1 VKKILNNIT
10 SNWRGICAWVKLNS
24 TTIRNYIIAIA
35 LLGSFLT
42 VYFWPYLNSRVFIT
56 IRSGNSGVLWQRFFG
71 GTNLN
76 HTYREG
82 FHVIMPWDQMFIY
95 QVRLQQTSHHIIAL
109 CKNGLPVEL
118 EVSIRHRPSIEK
130 LTLLHSV
137 VGPGYVE
144 TVVKPEVEA
153 LVRSVVSQFEPNELY
168 TSEGYIL
175 NLIVQGALSKL
186 SERFV
191 ALDALLI
198 KRISLPVKVAESI
211 ESKLVEEQRLLE
223 YDYRIKQAQK
233 EAERKWYE
241 AQGILEFQRAV
252 ASGGSFRDYLR
263 YTGIQATVELSKSNN
278 TKIVVMGGGES
289 NGLPLILNLPADEAE
304 RRAEDSI
311 LNQSLNRDKTS
322 NTTAVPSAQRIET
335 APPLP
340 APPSNI
346 NPSGNSMKAGGGGP
360 NSTKPE
366 DSATKRED
374 RSVKPEDRST
384 KPEDSSPKPKD
395 TESSPQTKSA
405 TP

>member
-1 VKKILNNIT
+1 VKKILNNIAN
-10 SNWRGICAWVKLNS
+10 NWRDICDWMKLNS
-24 TTIRNYIIAIA
+24 TTIRNYIIAMA

-56 IRSGNSGVLWQRFFG
+56 VRSGNSGVLWQRFFG
-71 GTNLN
+71 GTNLD

-82 FHVIMPWDQMFIY
+82 FHIIMPWDQMFIY
-95 QVRLQQTSHHIIAL
+95 NVRLQQTPHHIIAL

-118 EVSIRHRPSIEK
+118 EVSIRHRPSIGK

-137 VGPGYVE
+137 VGPEYIE

-211 ESKLVEEQRLLE
+211 ESKLIEEQRLLE
-223 YDYRIKQAQK
+223 YEYRVKQAQK

-241 AQGILEFQRAV
+241 AQGILEFQKAV

-289 NGLPLILNLPADEAE
+289 NGLPLILNLPSDEAE

-322 NTTAVPSAQRIET
+322 NTTAAPSAQKIET
-335 APPLP
+335 APPLS
-340 APPSNI
+340 APPPNI
-346 NPSGNSMKAGGGGP
+346 TASSSSIKADVSGQNPI
-360 NSTKPE
+360 KPG
-366 DSATKRED
+366 
-374 RSVKPEDRST
+374 
-384 KPEDSSPKPKD
+384 DSSPKPKE

>member
-1 VKKILNNIT
+1 
-10 SNWRGICAWVKLNS
+10 
-24 TTIRNYIIAIA
+24 
-35 LLGSFLT
+35 
-42 VYFWPYLNSRVFIT
+42 
-56 IRSGNSGVLWQRFFG
+56 
-71 GTNLN
+71 
-76 HTYREG
+76 
-82 FHVIMPWDQMFIY
+82 MPWDQMFIY
-95 QVRLQQTSHHIIAL
+95 NVRLQQTPHHIVAL

-118 EVSIRHRPSIEK
+118 EVSIRHRPSIGK

-137 VGPGYVE
+137 VGPNYIE

-198 KRISLPVKVAESI
+198 KRISLPAKVAESI
-211 ESKLVEEQRLLE
+211 ESKLIEEQRLLE
-223 YDYRIKQAQK
+223 YDYRVKQAQK

-278 TKIVVMGGGES
+278 AKIVVMGGGES
-289 NGLPLILNLPADEAE
+289 NGLPLILNLPSDEAE
-304 RRAEDSI
+304 RRVEDSI
-311 LNQSLNRDKTS
+311 LNQSLMRDKTS
-322 NTTAVPSAQRIET
+322 NATTVP
-335 APPLP
+335 PPQKTEITPPTP
-340 APPSNI
+340 APPPNI
-346 NPSGNSMKAGGGGP
+346 PPPSYPIKPDAGGA
-360 NSTKPE
+360 NSTTPK
-366 DSATKRED
+366 DSA
-374 RSVKPEDRST
+374 PQ
-384 KPEDSSPKPKD
+384 PKN
-395 TESSPQTKSA
+395 TESSPQTKPA

>member
-1 VKKILNNIT
+1 VKKIINNIT
-10 SNWRGICAWVKLNS
+10 NSWRDICGWVRLNS
-24 TTIRNYIIAIA
+24 TTIRNCILAMI

-42 VYFWPYLNSRVFIT
+42 VYFWPFLNSRVFIT
-56 IRSGNSGVLWQRFFG
+56 VRSGNSGVLWQRFFG
-71 GTNLN
+71 GTNLD

-82 FHVIMPWDQMFIY
+82 FHIIMPWDQMFIY
-95 QVRLQQTSHHIIAL
+95 NVRLQQTPHHIVAL

-118 EVSIRHRPSIEK
+118 EVSIRHRPSIGK

-137 VGPGYVE
+137 VGPNYIE

-198 KRISLPVKVAESI
+198 KRISLPAKVAESI
-211 ESKLVEEQRLLE
+211 ESKLIEEQRLLE
-223 YDYRIKQAQK
+223 YDYRVKQAQK

-278 TKIVVMGGGES
+278 AKIVVMGGGES
-289 NGLPLILNLPADEAE
+289 NGLPLILNLPSDEAE

-311 LNQSLNRDKTS
+311 LNQSLMREKTPNS
-322 NTTAVPSAQRIET
+322 TTVP
-335 APPLP
+335 PPQKTEITPPNP
-340 APPSNI
+340 APPPNI
-346 NPSGNSMKAGGGGP
+346 PPPSYPIKPDAGGP
-360 NSTKPE
+360 NSTTPK
-366 DSATKRED
+366 DSA
-374 RSVKPEDRST
+374 PQ
-384 KPEDSSPKPKD
+384 PKN
-395 TESSPQTKSA
+395 TESSPQTKPT